1 MHLFDAEP
9 FTEIL
14 KYSIPDSVIDEV
26 RDRTDIV
33 EVVSQSVALKKVG
46 KNYKGLCPFHSE
58 KTPSFTV
65 SPEKRIYH
73 CFGCGAG
80 GNIFKFVMETQ
91 NISFLEAVRKF
102 SQNAGISIPQP
113 DAGHLSVPI
122 NKEREALKKTNEL
135 AASYFYSLFNDA
147 ETGLE
152 ARNYLKRRHFTGDI
166 LDQYQI
172 GWSAQGWK
180 GLTKHFQKTGN
191 LSRKRFY
198 NPAW

>member
-33 EVVSQSVALKKVG
+33 GVVSQSVSLKKVG

-80 GNIFKFVMETQ
+80 GNVFKFVMETQ
-91 NISFLEAVRKF
+91 NISFLEAVRKL

-113 DAGHLSVPI
+113 NERHLNDPVD
-122 NKEREALKKTNEL
+122 KER
-135 AASYFYSLFNDA
+135 
-147 ETGLE
+147 
-152 ARNYLKRRHFTGDI
+152 
-166 LDQYQI
+166 
-172 GWSAQGWK
+172 
-180 GLTKHFQKTGN
+180 
-191 LSRKRFY
+191 
-198 NPAW
+198 

>member
-80 GNIFKFVMETQ
+80 GNVFKFLMETQ
-91 NISFLEAVRKF
+91 NISFLETVRKF
-102 SQNAGISIPQP
+102 SQNAGISIPQA
-113 DAGHLSVPI
+113 DAHHLKDPV
-122 NKEREALKKTNEL
+122 NKERETLKKTNEL
-135 AASYFYSLFNDA
+135 AASYFYSLFND
-147 ETGLE
+147 
-152 ARNYLKRRHFTGDI
+152 
-166 LDQYQI
+166 
-172 GWSAQGWK
+172 
-180 GLTKHFQKTGN
+180 TKAG
-191 LSRKRFY
+191 
-198 NPAW
+198 

>member
-33 EVVSQSVALKKVG
+33 EVVSQSIVLKKVG

-80 GNIFKFVMETQ
+80 GNAFKFVMETQ

-102 SQNAGISIPQP
+102 SQNAGISIPQT
-113 DAGHLSVPI
+113 DARHFNDPT

-135 AASYFYSLFNDA
+135 AANYFYSLFNDA
-147 ETGLE
+147 EAGLK
-152 ARNYLKRRHFTGDI
+152 ARSVIPLHKNVIDLEKYLLMPLEERVALL
-166 LDQYQI
+166 LDSSSFLVVASKI
-172 GWSAQGWK
+172 
-180 GLTKHFQKTGN
+180 
-191 LSRKRFY
+191 
-198 NPAW
+198 